1 MRFMPINIFDLLRQ
15 RQEGQGPAPAQ
26 KNEIN
31 KL

>member
-1 MRFMPINIFDLLRQ
+1 MPINLFDLLRQ

-26 KNEIN
+26 KNEID